1 MGGELI
7 IKDIEFKRGCSLA
20 AIGGYI
26 LYNIINMMIDYDRIA
41 ITYPENNNE
50 EGDDNWTNHILY
62 FINITIAIYL
72 WTLLYMLLS
81 FIILFIFKLLIL
93 NIIKFDSSIFKKM
106 GDITKSGN
114 ASDILFGL
122 SDEYAVKSKN
132 EITIKDLWDMMFSFI
147 SYKKG
152 LLFIAKLLVVSI
164 LVSIIFASVVAPPTK
179 MKQKKNRNT
188 NLRLFLITQ
197 FVVTIFMFVIF
208 LIVNNLLSI

>member
-41 ITYPENNNE
+41 ITYPENDD
-50 EGDDNWTNHILY
+50 EGNDNWTNHIMY

-72 WTLLYMLLS
+72 WTLLYMILS
-81 FIILFIFKLLIL
+81 FIVLFIFKLLIL

-106 GDITKSGN
+106 SDITKSGN

-164 LVSIIFASVVAPPTK
+164 LVSIIFASTVAPPQK

-197 FVVTIFMFVIF
+197 FVVTLFMFVIF